1 RIDALHAMI
10 VMNAIALVSC
20 AGAFNALA
28 GLFSRRVGPRVAAT
42 ALWLFG
48 MNGWFYLFYVI
59 RLARAFTGRT
69 HGGAM
74 LREFF
79 PWSPGG
85 HSTAMALI
93 GVEGNQ
99 FMFLDK

>member
-1 RIDALHAMI
+1 MI

-48 MNGWFYLFYVI
+48 MNGGSIF
-59 RLARAFTGRT
+59 
-69 HGGAM
+69 
-74 LREFF
+74 
-79 PWSPGG
+79 
-85 HSTAMALI
+85 ST
-93 GVEGNQ
+93 
-99 FMFLDK
+99 